1 MLIACGIAAQVFVF
15 FFKKTIFKIEILLLL
30 SLLNRLVLLYKIHN
44 DTSHLNSIIYP
55 EKIYI
60 LFEPHESPGKVSS
73 TVFFFLPHPFEG
85 LGN

>member
-44 DTSHLNSIIYP
+44 DTLRFNSIIYP

-73 TVFFFLPHPFEG
+73 TVFFFFFPLIH
-85 LGN
+85 LRD